1 MLDTT
6 SPWHLLGAG
15 NIGTLAARY
24 LTRAGF
30 PVIAVRRDG
39 AATLDKT
46 LEFADG
52 RPPEALSLPVDAA
65 PAGPIRRLAM
75 ACKTPYSATALRG
88 LPLADDVLVLRLQN
102 GMGSLDGLLP
112 AGATLIE
119 AVTTSAVKGAHP
131 THTLVAENRT
141 WMGPAGTGPAG
152 ATGRPAWFDRL
163 AAHWPGLE
171 WADPIRHRQ
180 WHKLV
185 VNAVINPLTG
195 LYDLP
200 NGALLEDATLRARMA
215 ALATEADALL
225 ARLDPAWPGESLAG
239 VEAVAL
245 ATAANTSSMRA
256 DMQRGAVTEIDA
268 INGWL
273 LKRADE
279 SGMALPAHREIVA
292 AVKARL
298 GR

>member
-1 MLDTT
+1 MHDTT

-24 LTRAGF
+24 LTGTGF
-30 PVIAVRRDG
+30 PVIVVRRDG
-39 AATLDKT
+39 PAVLEKT
-46 LEFADG
+46 LVFADG
-52 RPPEALSLPVDAA
+52 RPAETLSLPVKPA
-65 PAGPIRRLAM
+65 PAAPIRRLAV
-75 ACKTPYSATALRG
+75 ACKTPYTAAALRG

-102 GMGSLDGLLP
+102 GLGSLDGLLP

-119 AVTTSAVKGAHP
+119 AVTTSAVKGHHP
-131 THTLVAENRT
+131 IHTLVAENRT
-141 WMGPAGTGPAG
+141 WMGPARAAP
-152 ATGRPAWFDRL
+152 RPAWFNRL
-163 AAHWPGLE
+163 AANWPGLE

-200 NGALLEDATLRARMA
+200 NGALLEDAALRARMA
-215 ALATEADALL
+215 TLAAEADALL
-225 ARLDPAWPGESLAG
+225 TRLDAVWPGDSLAG
-239 VEAVAL
+239 VEAVAR

-256 DMQRGAVTEIDA
+256 DMQRGARTEIDA

-273 LKRADE
+273 LRQAEGLGLD
-279 SGMALPAHREIVA
+279 LPAHREIVA
-292 AVKARL
+292 AVK
-298 GR
+298 GRGGH